1 MGRLADMVE
10 DSKRRA
16 LEGATSS
23 GAMEEGARMARRFI
37 RTRTRKGIDRH
48 GNEFAPYAPSTAQK
62 KGRFSPVTLEETG
75 QMLRS
80 LSIRTNDDV
89 GFDAAA
95 GPSGGGQFRSRET
108 GRFVAR
114 EDVTFGAALEI
125 QGRRNR
131 SVARFHIFGTRAAPD
146 SPSMPKRDF
155 FGVTNNERT
164 RITNVIGN
172 RVTGGIKRQ
181 IPDER
186 IERDEIRLF

>member
-1 MGRLADMVE
+1 MGRLVDMVE

-23 GAMEEGARMARRFI
+23 GAMEKGARMARRFI

-48 GNEFAPYAPSTAQK
+48 GNQFAPYAPSTAQK

-89 GFDAAA
+89 DFDPSA
-95 GPSGGGQFRSRET
+95 GPAGGGQFRNRGS

-114 EDVTFGAALEI
+114 DEVSFGATVNLK
-125 QGRRNR
+125 GSRNR
-131 SVARFHIFGTRAAPD
+131 RIGRYHIEGTKH
-146 SPSMPKRDF
+146 MPQRDW
-155 FGVTNNERT
+155 FGVTPNEQT
-164 RITNVIGN
+164 RITNAVGN
-172 RVTGGIKRQ
+172 RVTGGIRREL
-181 IPDER
+181 PEDR
-186 IERDEIRLF
+186 RRRVEIQLF